1 MKLRQGVVS
10 VLSFVILFFC
20 SINFAQPSHALNL
33 GDVIQAT
40 PRLVAAEES
49 VITNRRNVADDLLT
63 TEFGKKIDLNNSDI
77 RDFRELRGFYPK
89 LASLIIQNAPY
100 EEIDDVLSIPGLS
113 DSQTERLQAN
123 LDKFSVTPTSS
134 VFNEGDERYNA
145 GIY

>member
-1 MKLRQGVVS
+1 MKLRQSFVT
-10 VLSFVILFFC
+10 VLSVVILFFC
-20 SINFAQPSHALNL
+20 SFNFAQPSQALNL

-49 VITNRRNVADDLLT
+49 VMTNRRNAADDKLQ
-63 TEFGKKIDLNNSDI
+63 TEFGQKIDLNNSDI

-113 DSQTERLQAN
+113 ETQTGRLQAN
-123 LDKFSVTPTSS
+123 LDQFTVTPPAS

-145 GIY
+145 GVY